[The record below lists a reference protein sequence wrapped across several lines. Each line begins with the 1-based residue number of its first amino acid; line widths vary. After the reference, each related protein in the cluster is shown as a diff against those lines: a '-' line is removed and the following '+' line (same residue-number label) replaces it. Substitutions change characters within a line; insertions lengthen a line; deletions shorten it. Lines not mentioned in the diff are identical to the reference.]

1 MISQSSAPSAD
12 GLAVKTATE
21 PRQPQ
26 VRPSVARDALN
37 RARTS
42 TAGTFALAA
51 VATGTVL
58 SVGGAIWAVQTGV
71 PYPIAIM
78 AGFCTL
84 AGGVCLAAAL
94 VFLMTPDQTPA
105 PIVVNATPNYTAWKL
120 MKTFSVSNASRLWC
134 DIEPGSALTQDSIA
148 WAKVLLG
155 AISRGELPM
164 AEKAGAPKEAI
175 ERERNSPN
183 WHTEVAR
190 DALQSWAKTHGFN
203 PRFLQD

>member
-12 GLAVKTATE
+12 ALAVQTAAE
-21 PRQPQ
+21 PRQSQ
-26 VRPSVARDALN
+26 ARPAIVRDALN
-37 RARTS
+37 RTRTS
-42 TAGTFALAA
+42 TAGTLALVAA
-51 VATGTVL
+51 ATGTVL
-58 SVGGAIWAVQTGV
+58 SVGGAIWAVQMGV
-71 PYPIAIM
+71 PYPLAIM

-84 AGGVCLAAAL
+84 AGGVCLAAAT
-94 VFLMTPDQTPA
+94 VFLMTPDHIPA
-105 PIVVNATPNYTAWKL
+105 PIIVKSTPNYTAWKL
-120 MKTFSVSNASRLWC
+120 MKAFSVSNASRLWC

-164 AEKAGAPKEAI
+164 AEKAGVPKEVI

-183 WHTEVAR
+183 WHTEVTR
-190 DALQSWAKTHGFN
+190 DALQAWAKTHGFN